1 MNFMRWGRQRIESRR
16 QDRGYVLL
24 VLLLLIAVLTIGFLE
39 AAKYD
44 LEYTAQQIKRERE
57 EELIHRG
64 VQYSRAIRRYFKA
77 FGRYPTRIEDLE
89 STNNIRFLRKRYKDP
104 ITGKDFKLLRMA
116 DVQFGL
122 TAQIVQTPVR
132 PPGPQPGAEKNGED
146 AQDSADSGTPT
157 NDDAQSADPQS
168 ANPQSDAQS
177 ADGQSG
183 DQGQQAQANASAGA
197 AQSRGEAWQQGGAAN
212 PPQVFAGGPIVGV
225 ASLSKRKSIRE
236 FNHKDHYNEWQFLY
250 DPSTDGGGL
259 IMTPNQPRIGTPE
272 KSN

>member
-1 MNFMRWGRQRIESRR
+1 MQRGPQQTQSRR

-89 STNNIRFLRKRYKDP
+89 NTNNIRFLRKRYKDP
-104 ITGKDFKLLRMA
+104 ITGKDFKMLRMN

-122 TAQIVQTPVR
+122 AAQIVQNPVR
-132 PPGPQPGAEKNGED
+132 QPGPQPGADKNGGAD
-146 AQDSADSGTPT
+146 SQDSTDSGAPE
-157 NDDAQSADPQS
+157 NGDDAQSADPQS
-168 ANPQSDAQS
+168 ADPQSDAPS
-177 ADGQSG
+177 ADGQFG

-197 AQSRGEAWQQGGAAN
+197 ARSRGPAGQQAGVTN
-212 PPQVFAGGPIVGV
+212 SPQVFGGGPIVGV
-225 ASLSKRKSIRE
+225 ASSSKAKSIRE
-236 FNHKDHYNEWQFLY
+236 FNNKDHYDQWQFLY
-250 DPSTDGGGL
+250 DPSTDSGGL
-259 IMTPNQPRIGTPE
+259 IMTPNQPLLRPE
-272 KSN
+272 GKPN

>member
-1 MNFMRWGRQRIESRR
+1 MNFMRWRRQRVESHCPE
-16 QDRGYVLL
+16 RGYALL
-24 VLLLLIAVLTIGFLE
+24 VLLLVIAILTIGFLE

-77 FGRYPTRIEDLE
+77 FGRYPTRIEDLD

-132 PPGPQPGAEKNGED
+132 PPGPQPGTEKNGED

-157 NDDAQSADPQS
+157 DEEAQSADPQS
-168 ANPQSDAQS
+168 EDSPAADSQS
-177 ADGQSG
+177 DGQSE
-183 DQGQQAQANASAGA
+183 QSQANASNASGEKTTGSAPA
-197 AQSRGEAWQQGGAAN
+197 AQQAATTN
-212 PPQVFAGGPIVGV
+212 APQIFAGGPIVGV
-225 ASLSKRKSIRE
+225 ASISKAKSIRE
-236 FNHKDHYNEWQFLY
+236 FNNKDHYNQWQFLY
-250 DPSTDGGGL
+250 DPSTDSGGL